1 MRRRIPSL
9 VALEMFE
16 SSARHQSFARAAEEL
31 SITHSAVSRQ
41 VAALEDRVGVPLF
54 VRNKQRILL
63 TEHGRRYAA
72 RIHDSLDRIERDTL
86 ELMARGGRGQTLE
99 VAVTPTLASSW
110 LIPRLPQ
117 FRVLHPDITIN
128 LAIRNRRFLFEEEPF
143 DAAIHFGAMQWPGV
157 QGFELLPEGDLAPVC
172 APSLLGARRSL
183 RPEQV
188 ARLPLLHLATRVDAW
203 REWFQATGMDG
214 DLSSVNGARYEM
226 FSLLASAAVSG
237 LGVALVARQLIE
249 NELADGRLV
258 VVCRRTLPG
267 RLAYH
272 VAYPLGRPVGPGL
285 QAFLQWLSGLT
296 RAQIGAH

>member
-1 MRRRIPSL
+1 
-9 VALEMFE
+9 
-16 SSARHQSFARAAEEL
+16 
-31 SITHSAVSRQ
+31 
-41 VAALEDRVGVPLF
+41 
-54 VRNKQRILL
+54 
-63 TEHGRRYAA
+63 
-72 RIHDSLDRIERDTL
+72 
-86 ELMARGGRGQTLE
+86 
-99 VAVTPTLASSW
+99 
-110 LIPRLPQ
+110 
-117 FRVLHPDITIN
+117 
-128 LAIRNRRFLFEEEPF
+128 
-143 DAAIHFGAMQWPGV
+143 MQWPGV